1 MKMYHET
8 DIREKAHPLL
18 ENLAYNVRETIYL
31 SIAKQFASIIIDRI
45 DSPKNVRIIDM
56 IGEKIPYPIG
66 GAPNKVLLAFSK
78 SDVQQQ
84 FFQQLEEPEKEKL
97 IESLNDVREKGFAIS
112 VGEKT
117 KGGTVSIAAPIFDS
131 NKQTIAAISAE
142 CFEYDTDAEKLESI
156 TQEVIKTAQQLSYEL
171 GYI

>member
-1 MKMYHET
+1 
-8 DIREKAHPLL
+8 
-18 ENLAYNVRETIYL
+18 
-31 SIAKQFASIIIDRI
+31 
-45 DSPKNVRIIDM
+45 M
-56 IGEKIPYPIG
+56 IGEKIPYPI

-84 FFQQLEEPEKEKL
+84 FSNNEEPEKKKL

-117 KGGTVSIAAPIFDS
+117 KGTVSIAAPIFDS

-156 TQEVIKTAQQLSYEL
+156 TQGSH
-171 GYI
+171 